1 VSQCDN
7 YEVPWIL
14 MDGVILSSRS
24 FMILSMVFMVMGVA
38 IAFIGGEWNNV
49 AEKMERK
56 TRKWLYRIE
65 VNKVILN
72 K

>member
-1 VSQCDN
+1 
-7 YEVPWIL
+7 